1 MKALFWRVADP
12 LLLKLRSRLEHLA
25 RVHPSKAR
33 EVEARAVAKVGETT
47 KLFDSARLV
56 NEYDRSHLTIGERC
70 YVMAEILLLQPDAR
84 FTMGDYCSVGEQTKI
99 WVQSAVTIGNYVLIA
114 HRVDI
119 IDNNSHSLDW
129 RDRREDARDVF
140 ERGKKLDLSRVA
152 SAPIVIEDDVWIGA
166 RSTIL
171 KGVRIGRGAIV
182 AAASV
187 VTRDVAPFTLVG
199 GNPAR
204 VIKELPR
211 PGGQ

>member
-1 MKALFWRVADP
+1 MRHDAD
-12 LLLKLRSRLEHLA
+12 
-25 RVHPSKAR
+25 
-33 EVEARAVAKVGETT
+33 ARAVAHVGATT
-47 KLFDSARLV
+47 KLFDVTKLV

-70 YVMAEILLLQPDAR
+70 YVMGEVILLHPEAR
-84 FTMGDYCSVGEQTKI
+84 FAMGDFCSVGKDTKI
-99 WVQSAVTIGNYVLIA
+99 WVQSGVTIGNYVLIA

-129 RDRREDARDVF
+129 RDRREDAHDVF
-140 ERGKKLDLSRVA
+140 ERGRKLDVSKVA
-152 SAPIVIEDDVWIGA
+152 AAPIVIEDDVWIGA

-171 KGVRIGRGAIV
+171 KGVRIGRGAVV

-204 VIKELPR
+204 VIRQLEAPE
-211 PGGQ
+211 